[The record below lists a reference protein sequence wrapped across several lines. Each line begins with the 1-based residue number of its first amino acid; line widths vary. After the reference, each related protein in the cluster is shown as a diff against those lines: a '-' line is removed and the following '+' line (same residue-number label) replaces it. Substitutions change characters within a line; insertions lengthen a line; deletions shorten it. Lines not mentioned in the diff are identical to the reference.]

1 MSEQRSLAVTI
12 ASSAVLQSLKPG
24 ARPSASIPRPSSS
37 IETGVIGM
45 DMGRFVDS
53 RLQSKRSDPEGFAAS
68 LPIAQPALM
77 RPEGGTLSG
86 RETYSQSLARLFNVD
101 AAPTVTT
108 STLRTAQLAVSRLS
122 SSDSGAGMTSPMPAE
137 NAYIVS
143 LQLQDAV
150 GNEWWKAGRRVPSAP
165 FVAGSIV
172 ISHLEDEPSVNLREP
187 FDSLL
192 IHIPQIVFDE
202 LAAEHG
208 APRITALKDEAG
220 ALDPIVH
227 HLGRALLPSLETPG
241 PAPQLFF
248 DHVAFAIHARLATRY
263 GQLDHAAGARA
274 VGGLTAWQER
284 VAKEALAADL
294 ATEPALATIAQ
305 ACGLPV
311 NRFVRAFRQS
321 TGMPPFRWLRAF
333 RVERARDLLLNSQLA
348 LAQIAYDCGFADQSH
363 FTRVFTSAV
372 GTTPGAWRRARRA

>member
-1 MSEQRSLAVTI
+1 MTI
-12 ASSAVLQSLKPG
+12 ACSAAVRPLKSG
-24 ARPSASIPRPSSS
+24 ALPPVSAIRPSSP

-45 DMGRFVDS
+45 DISQFVDG
-53 RLQSKRSDPEGFAAS
+53 RLLSKRGDPEWPAAG
-68 LPIAQPALM
+68 LPVAQPALM
-77 RPEGGTLSG
+77 RPEGGTLPG
-86 RETYSQSLARLFNVD
+86 RETYSQSIARLFNVD

-108 STLRTAQLAVSRLS
+108 STLRSAQLAVSRLS
-122 SSDSGAGMTSPMPAE
+122 SSVRGAGMSSPMPAE
-137 NAYIVS
+137 NAYIVA

-150 GNEWWKAGRRVPSAP
+150 DAELWKAGRHAPSAP

-172 ISHLEDEPSVNLREP
+172 ISHLEDEPAINLREP

-202 LAAEHG
+202 LADEHG

-263 GQLDHAAGARA
+263 GQLGHAAGARA

-294 ATEPALATIAQ
+294 ATEPALASIAQ

-311 NRFVRAFRQS
+311 SRFVRAFRQS